1 MKNKNLSA
9 RWLAALMIVFMC
21 AAVTLP
27 VFAYPAHTDYISD
40 NATVLDESTENT
52 VKELS
57 ASLLEEKNVRIAV
70 CTVLNT
76 GDESVDKYASSLFED
91 WKVGNG
97 VLILVSTEDDTFYA
111 VQSNSVSSVL
121 TAEKLSDIINSTMEP
136 RFAEKDYAGAVAAAA
151 NALFSFMKENLPDGI
166 GEEKNGMP
174 SWLSVILKIILGV
187 AVLLIA
193 GYVLLVYLERK
204 QAEKRRIAMEA
215 RRRRLAEEGRSY
227 RAPQQ
232 GSYRPNMPRQG
243 QYYGARPV
251 QNSARPVQ
259 NSARPMQSGARS
271 MQSGARSV
279 QNGARP
285 MQSGARS
292 AQSRQ
297 MRNPSPERQYAPSPD
312 RRSAPQGYDDKAATV
327 QISTADI
334 RAVMGGRDKFSA
346 GPSRQPKHN
355 YYDED

>member
-1 MKNKNLSA
+1 MKIKNLSA
-9 RWLAALMIVFMC
+9 RWLAAVMIVFMC
-21 AAVTLP
+21 AASLP
-27 VFAYPAHTDYISD
+27 VFAYPAHTDYIAD

-166 GEEKNGMP
+166 GEEKSGMP
-174 SWLSVILKIILGV
+174 TWLSVILKIILGV

-193 GYVLLVYLERK
+193 GYALLVYLERK

-227 RAPQQ
+227 RGAPQQ
-232 GSYRPNMPRQG
+232 ASYRPNMPRQG
-243 QYYGARPV
+243 QYYGANYMQNGTRPL
-251 QNSARPVQ
+251 QSG
-259 NSARPMQSGARS
+259 ARPMQNGTRP
-271 MQSGARSV
+271 M

-285 MQSGARS
+285 T
-292 AQSRQ
+292 QSRQ
-297 MRNPSPERQYAPSPD
+297 MRNTSPERTGQYAPSPA
-312 RRSAPQGYDDKAATV
+312 RRSVPQGYDDKAATV

>member
-1 MKNKNLSA
+1 MKIKNLSA

-166 GEEKNGMP
+166 GEEKSGMP
-174 SWLSVILKIILGV
+174 TWLSVILKIILGV

-193 GYVLLVYLERK
+193 GYALLVYLERK

-232 GSYRPNMPRQG
+232 ASYRPNMPRQG
-243 QYYGARPV
+243 QYYGANYMQNGTRPL
-251 QNSARPVQ
+251 
-259 NSARPMQSGARS
+259 QSGARP
-271 MQSGARSV
+271 M

-285 MQSGARS
+285 MQNGARPT
-292 AQSRQ
+292 QSRQ
-297 MRNPSPERQYAPSPD
+297 MRNTSPERTGQYAPSPA
-312 RRSAPQGYDDKAATV
+312 RRSVPQGYDDKAATV

-346 GPSRQPKHN
+346 GHSRQPKHN

>member
-1 MKNKNLSA
+1 MKNKNLFA
-9 RWLAALMIVFMC
+9 RWLATLMIVFMC
-21 AAVTLP
+21 AASLP
-27 VFAYPAHTDYISD
+27 VFAYPAHTDYIAD

-166 GEEKNGMP
+166 GEEKSGMP
-174 SWLSVILKIILGV
+174 TWLSVILKIILGV

-193 GYVLLVYLERK
+193 GYALLVYLERK

-243 QYYGARPV
+243 QYYGTRPVQSGARPV
-251 QNSARPVQ
+251 QSGARPVQ
-259 NSARPMQSGARS
+259 SGARP
-271 MQSGARSV
+271 V

-285 MQSGARS
+285 VQNGARPT
-292 AQSRQ
+292 QSRQ
-297 MRNPSPERQYAPSPD
+297 MRNPSPERQYAPSPA
-312 RRSAPQGYDDKAATV
+312 RRSVPQGYDDKAATV

>member
-1 MKNKNLSA
+1 MKIKNLSA
-9 RWLAALMIVFMC
+9 RWLAAVMIVFMC
-21 AAVTLP
+21 AASLP
-27 VFAYPAHTDYISD
+27 VFAYPAHTDYIAD

-166 GEEKNGMP
+166 GEEKSGMP
-174 SWLSVILKIILGV
+174 TWLSVILKIILGV

-227 RAPQQ
+227 RGAPQQ
-232 GSYRPNMPRQG
+232 ASYRPNMPRQG
-243 QYYGARPV
+243 QYYGANYMQNGTRPL
-251 QNSARPVQ
+251 QSG
-259 NSARPMQSGARS
+259 ARPMQNGTRP
-271 MQSGARSV
+271 M

-285 MQSGARS
+285 T
-292 AQSRQ
+292 QSRQ
-297 MRNPSPERQYAPSPD
+297 MRNTSPERTGQYAPSPA
-312 RRSAPQGYDDKAATV
+312 RRSVPQGYDDKAATV